1 MKKTFRAI
9 IALLILFVTAG
20 SLPLF
25 AESVSYDG
33 LTFDIEDVNSFDRP
47 FMNPYSKALDYTAT
61 GLELASLMTPLFLIP
76 APTQDYWKLGLEY
89 VETVAFAWGAKELA
103 KHCVT
108 RYRPYMYFEGAPQ
121 DAIDDGD
128 FKDSFFSG
136 HATLSFAAAGFT
148 TFQALTYFPDSPY
161 KWITIGISYALC
173 TTTAA
178 LRLAS
183 GNHFM
188 TDILCGAVVGSA
200 LGFFIPWVNHFWI
213 KPSLDYPKPV
223 NLCVLPFGINISIK
237 FPAL

>member
-9 IALLILFVTAG
+9 FAVLILFAATG
-20 SLPLF
+20 SLPVF
-25 AESVSYDG
+25 AESVSYG
-33 LTFDIEDVNSFDRP
+33 ELTFDINEVNSFDRP
-47 FMNPYSKALDYTAT
+47 FMNPYSKPLDYTAT

-76 APTQDYWKLGLEY
+76 APQQDYWKLGVEY
-89 VETVAFAWGAKELA
+89 AETIAIAWGAKELA

-128 FKDSFFSG
+128 YKDSFFSG

-148 TFQALTYFPDSPY
+148 TYQALTYLPDSPY
-161 KWITIGISYALC
+161 KWITIGVSYALC

-188 TDILCGAVVGSA
+188 SDILCGAVVGSA
-200 LGFFIPWVNHFWI
+200 LGFFVPWVNHFWFE
-213 KPSLDYPKPV
+213 PSLGAQAPV
-223 NLCVLPFGINISIK
+223 ALNIMPVGINLSIK
-237 FPAL
+237 F